1 MTSRWNTDSVRTAFP
16 SLAIRDRGVPRL
28 YLDAPAGT
36 QVAGRA
42 IERVRHA
49 MLEACANDGGAFR
62 TSLAADALMV
72 EAHEAAAALL
82 GAGSRDEIV
91 FGLNMTSLAFSF
103 AYMLSRD
110 WKAGDEIV
118 LTRMDHDANVAP
130 WLTMAEE
137 RGVTVRW
144 LEFDRESFRYRY
156 DALDGLVGPRTRVV
170 ACNHAS
176 NLLGTINDVARI
188 CAAGRTVGAVTVV
201 DAVQSTPHIPVDA
214 QAIGCDLLLCSAY
227 KFFGPHAG
235 LLWIRPELRDRLR
248 PLKVRPSSNAMPTR
262 FATGTPSFE
271 AQSGTT
277 GAIEHMASLGS
288 EFGGAEATAP
298 LRRRIVAGLQAATRH
313 ERDLMRRFLD
323 GIRGIAGLELFGIA
337 DPSQLADRVPT
348 FSLRLAGRN
357 SRAVAEWM
365 AARNIFIW
373 SGTFY
378 AYEAAGVLGL
388 REGSGL
394 VRIGLS
400 HYTTEAEVE
409 QVVRALAEVA
419 AGQGAESPQRAGLT

>member
-1 MTSRWNTDSVRTAFP
+1 MNRRWNTDAVRVAFP
-16 SLAIRDRGVPRL
+16 SLAIEDEGVPRL

-42 IERVRHA
+42 IERVRRA

-103 AYMLSRD
+103 AYMLSRE
-110 WKAGDEIV
+110 WRSGDEIV

-137 RGVTVRW
+137 RGATVRW

-156 DALDGLVGPRTRVV
+156 DTLGDLVGPRTRLV

-188 CAAGRTVGAVTVV
+188 CAAGRAVGAVTVV
-201 DAVQSTPHIPVDA
+201 DAVQSAPHIPLHA
-214 QAIGCDLLLCSAY
+214 RAIGCDLLLCSAY

-235 LLWIRPELRDRLR
+235 LLWIRPEIRDRLR
-248 PLKVRPSSNAMPTR
+248 PLKVRPSSYAMPTR

-277 GAIEHMASLGS
+277 GAIEHMAWLGS
-288 EFGGAEATAP
+288 EFGGAAPHAP
-298 LRRRIVAGLQAATRH
+298 LRQRIVAGLEAATRH
-313 ERDLMRRFLD
+313 ERDLMGRFLE
-323 GIRGIAGLELFGIA
+323 GIRGIRGVELFGIS
-337 DPSQLADRVPT
+337 DPSALAERVPT

-357 SRAVAEWM
+357 SRAVAEWL
-365 AARNIFIW
+365 AARNIFVW
-373 SGTFY
+373 SGSFY
-378 AYEAAGVLGL
+378 AWEAAGVLGL
-388 REGSGL
+388 REGGGL

-400 HYTTEAEVE
+400 HYTTAEEVG
-409 QVVRALAEVA
+409 QVTRALAEI
-419 AGQGAESPQRAGLT
+419 AGG

>member
-1 MTSRWNTDSVRTAFP
+1 MTRRWNEDAVRAAFP
-16 SLAIRDRGVPRL
+16 SLAIRDEGVPRL

-42 IERVRHA
+42 IERVRRA

-103 AYMLSRD
+103 AYMLSRE
-110 WKAGDEIV
+110 WQAGDEIV
-118 LTRMDHDANVAP
+118 LTRMDHDANVGP

-156 DALDGLVGPRTRVV
+156 DTLGDLVGPRTKLV

-176 NLLGTINDVARI
+176 NLLGTVNDVARI
-188 CAAGRTVGAVTVV
+188 CAAGRAAGAVTVV

-235 LLWIRPELRDRLR
+235 LLRIRPELRDRLK
-248 PLKVRPSSNAMPTR
+248 PLKLRPSSNAMPTR
-262 FATGTPSFE
+262 FAPGTPSFE

-277 GAIEHMASLGS
+277 GAIEHMAWLGS
-288 EFGGAEATAP
+288 EFGGALPDAP
-298 LRRRIVAGLQAATRH
+298 LRDRIVAGLAAATDH
-313 ERDLMRRFLD
+313 ERGLMRRLLD
-323 GIRGIAGLELFGIA
+323 GVRDIPGMEIFGIS
-337 DPSQLADRVPT
+337 DPDALAERVPT
-348 FSLRLAGRN
+348 FSLRLPGRD
-357 SRAVAEWM
+357 SRAVAESL
-365 AARNIFIW
+365 AARNIFVW

-388 REGSGL
+388 RGGSGL
-394 VRIGLS
+394 VRVGLS
-400 HYTTEAEVE
+400 HYTTSDEVG
-409 QVVRALAEVA
+409 QVTRALAEIA
-419 AGQGAESPQRAGLT
+419 RG

>member
-1 MTSRWNTDSVRTAFP
+1 MNTHWNADTVRAAFP
-16 SLAIRDRGVPRL
+16 SLAIRDEGRPRV

-42 IERVRHA
+42 IERVRRA

-62 TSLAADALMV
+62 TSLAADALLV

-82 GAGSRDEIV
+82 GGARDEIF

-110 WKAGDEIV
+110 WRAGDEVV

-144 LEFDRESFRYRY
+144 LEFDRDSFRYRY
-156 DALDGLVGPRTRVV
+156 DTLADLIGPRTRLV

-176 NLLGTINDVARI
+176 NLLGTVNDVGRI
-188 CAAGRTVGAVTVV
+188 CAAGRSAGAVTVV
-201 DAVQSTPHIPVDA
+201 DAVQSTPHLPIDA
-214 QAIGCDLLLCSAY
+214 EAIGCDLLLCSAY

-235 LLWIRPELRDRLR
+235 LVRLRPGLRDRLK

-262 FATGTPSFE
+262 FAPGTPSFE

-277 GAIEHMASLGS
+277 GAIEHLAWLGTQ
-288 EFGGAEATAP
+288 FGGADAGAS
-298 LRRRIVAGLQAATRH
+298 LRARIVAGMEAAARY
-313 ERDLMRRFLD
+313 ERSLMRRFLA
-323 GIRGIAGLELFGIA
+323 GIRDIPGLELFGIS
-337 DPSQLADRVPT
+337 DPARLVERVPT
-348 FSLRLAGRN
+348 FSLRLPGRD
-357 SRAVAEWM
+357 SRAVAEWL
-365 AARNIFIW
+365 AARNVFVW

-378 AYEAAGVLGL
+378 AYEAAGVLDL

-394 VRIGLS
+394 IRIGLS

-409 QVVRALAEVA
+409 QIARLLSEVA
-419 AGQGAESPQRAGLT
+419 RRTAGS

>member
-1 MTSRWNTDSVRTAFP
+1 MIQPWNDDTVRAAFP
-16 SLAIRDRGVPRL
+16 ALAIRDDGVARL

-42 IERVRHA
+42 IERVHRA

-72 EAHEAAAALL
+72 EAHEAAAALM

-103 AYMLSRD
+103 AYMLSRE
-110 WKAGDEIV
+110 WHAGDEIV

-156 DALDGLVGPRTRVV
+156 DMLDSLVGPRTRLV

-176 NLLGTINDVARI
+176 NLLGTVNDVARI
-188 CAAGRTVGAVTVV
+188 CAAGRAAGAVTVV
-201 DAVQSTPHIPVDA
+201 DAVQSAPHLSLDVES
-214 QAIGCDLLLCSAY
+214 IGCDLLLCSAY

-277 GAIEHMASLGS
+277 GAVEHMAWLGG
-288 EFGGAEATAP
+288 EFGGADPAAP
-298 LRRRIVAGLQAATRH
+298 LRERIVAGLAAAVDH
-313 ERDLMRRFLD
+313 EQELMRRFLEEVRD
-323 GIRGIAGLELFGIA
+323 IPGVEIFGIT
-337 DPSQLADRVPT
+337 DPAALAQRVPT
-348 FSLRLAGRN
+348 FSLRLPGRD
-357 SRAVAEWM
+357 SRTVAEAL
-365 AARNIFIW
+365 AARNIFVW

-378 AYEAAGVLGL
+378 AWEAAGVLGL
-388 REGSGL
+388 RGGSGL
-394 VRIGLS
+394 VRVGLS
-400 HYTTEAEVE
+400 HYTTADEVA
-409 QVVRALAEVA
+409 QVTRALAA
-419 AGQGAESPQRAGLT
+419 IARG